1 MPHALSSI
9 DTTQFFHGSTPIGIA
24 IALLGGFFLALGAQF
39 QHRGVVVVE
48 ERHGSGHKA
57 GLSIPQLLRLL
68 RSPWWALGT
77 LLLGLAIL
85 CQLTSLGFAPI
96 IVVQPLGVVALV
108 ITSVVNAR
116 VSRTPLT
123 RSAVRAIAFCV
134 VGIAIFVTV
143 AAFVAQET
151 LIQEKQLVIILIIMA
166 AVLVILGVVFGLF
179 RKRFTAIF
187 YIISAGV
194 LYGFVAT
201 LAKVVINRL
210 VNGNFEW
217 LTVVCVVALLATG
230 ALGAYFV
237 QTAYSVGSPDLVIAG
252 LTVVDPI
259 VAVSIGIVVLGE
271 AAGAPLWTVFV
282 WLLAAALAVYG
293 VFQLAKTRAAQV
305 AAQKVEAAKIAR
317 A

>member
-1 MPHALSSI
+1 MPPELSSI
-9 DTTQFFHGSTPIGIA
+9 DTTQFFHGSTPIGIV
-24 IALLGGFFLALGAQF
+24 IALIGGFFLALGAQF

-48 ERHGSGHKA
+48 EKHGSGHKA
-57 GLSIPQLLRLL
+57 GLSIPQLWRLV

-116 VSRTPLT
+116 VTHTKLT
-123 RSAVRAIAFCV
+123 RDAIRAISFCV

-151 LIQEKQLVIILIIMA
+151 LIQDKQLLIILIIMGVVV
-166 AVLVILGVVFGLF
+166 VLLGVAFALL

-187 YIISAGV
+187 YILSAGV

-210 VNGNFEW
+210 LNGNFEW
-217 LTVVCVVALLATG
+217 LTVGCVAALIAAA

-252 LTVVDPI
+252 LTVVDPL
-259 VAVSIGIVVLGE
+259 VAVSIGVIVLGE
-271 AAGAPLWTVFV
+271 AADAPLWTVFV
-282 WLLAAALAVYG
+282 WIAAAAIAVYG
-293 VFQLAKTRAAQV
+293 VFQLARTRAAQV
-305 AAQKVEAAKIAR
+305 AAEQAEAAKLGR

>member
-1 MPHALSSI
+1 VPPDLNVI
-9 DTTQFFHGSTPIGIA
+9 DTAQFFHGFTPLGIA

-48 ERHGSGHKA
+48 ERHGSGRKA
-57 GLSIPQLLRLL
+57 GLSIPQLWRLV

-108 ITSVVNAR
+108 VTSVVNAR
-116 VSRTPLT
+116 ASRTKLT
-123 RSAVRAIAFCV
+123 RDAIRAISFCV
-134 VGIAIFVTV
+134 AGIAVFVTV
-143 AAFVAQET
+143 AAFVAQEHP
-151 LIQEKQLVIILIIMA
+151 IEEKQLIIILIIMG
-166 AVLVILGVVFGLF
+166 VVVTLLGVAFGLL

-187 YIISAGV
+187 YILSAGL

-201 LAKVVINRL
+201 LAKVVISRL
-210 VNGNFEW
+210 LSGTFEW
-217 LTVVCVVALLATG
+217 LTVGCVVALLAAA

-252 LTVVDPI
+252 LTVVDPL
-259 VAVSIGIVVLGE
+259 VAVSIGIIVLGE

-282 WLLAAALAVYG
+282 WIASAIISVYG

-305 AAQKVEAAKIAR
+305 AAELAEAARLGR

>member
-1 MPHALSSI
+1 MPPDLSSI
-9 DTTQFFHGSTPIGIA
+9 DTTQFFHGSAPLGIV
-24 IALLGGFFLALGAQF
+24 IALIGGLFLALGAQF

-48 ERHGSGHKA
+48 EKHGSGHKA

-68 RSPWWALGT
+68 RSPWWALGA

-108 ITSVVNAR
+108 ITSLVNAR
-116 VSRTPLT
+116 VSHTPLT
-123 RSAVRAIAFCV
+123 RQAIRAIAFCV

-151 LIQEKQLVIILIIMA
+151 LIQEKQLLIILII
-166 AVLVILGVVFGLF
+166 LGVVLVVLGLAFALF

-210 VNGNFEW
+210 LNGNFEW
-217 LTVVCVVALLATG
+217 LTVGCVAALIAAA

-252 LTVVDPI
+252 LTVVDPL
-259 VAVSIGIVVLGE
+259 VAVTIGVTVLGE

-282 WLLAAALAVYG
+282 WIAAAAIAVYG
-293 VFQLAKTRAAQV
+293 VFQLARTRAAQV
-305 AAQKVEAAKIAR
+305 AAAQAEAAKLGHA
-317 A
+317 

>member
-1 MPHALSSI
+1 
-9 DTTQFFHGSTPIGIA
+9 
-24 IALLGGFFLALGAQF
+24 
-39 QHRGVVVVE
+39 VVVE
-48 ERHGSGHKA
+48 EKHGSGHKA
-57 GLSIPQLLRLL
+57 GLSIPQLWRLV
-68 RSPWWALGT
+68 RSPWWALGS

-108 ITSVVNAR
+108 ITSIVNAR
-116 VSRTPLT
+116 VTHTKLT
-123 RSAVRAIAFCV
+123 RPAIRAITFCV

-151 LIQEKQLVIILIIMA
+151 LIQEKQLVIILII
-166 AVLVILGVVFGLF
+166 LGVVLVLLGLAFALF

-187 YIISAGV
+187 YILSAGV

-210 VNGNFEW
+210 LNGNFEW
-217 LTVVCVVALLATG
+217 LTVGCVAALIAAA

-252 LTVVDPI
+252 LTVVDPL
-259 VAVSIGIVVLGE
+259 VAVSIGIIVLGE
-271 AAGAPLWTVFV
+271 AADAPLWTVFV
-282 WLLAAALAVYG
+282 WIAAAAIAVYG
-293 VFQLAKTRAAQV
+293 VFQLARTRAAQV
-305 AAQKVEAAKIAR
+305 AAAQAEAAKLGHA
-317 A
+317 